1 LLVNQNT
8 LLFLSLIGC
17 NKKRGRE
24 SLKIKKIFFLLF
36 SLTILN
42 GCIETTAFL
51 GPAISVGTTG
61 NVYQAS
67 LSYSTNRIIH
77 SATGKTPIEHVTNFL
92 DPNDEF
98 DGNLNLIVAD
108 NINHA
113 KESLKINKEPFK
125 DIYVHALVRDEKE
138 QKMSKSKKNV
148 IDPLDLI
155 NKYSVDALRF
165 TLLSMASSGRD
176 VKESLKINKENLSS
190 SKIEKKSEK
199 VVNLNL
205 EDQFILF

>member
-1 LLVNQNT
+1 M
-8 LLFLSLIGC
+8 LFG
-17 NKKRGRE
+17 
-24 SLKIKKIFFLLF
+24 
-36 SLTILN
+36 LTTLN

-77 SATGKTPIEHVTNFL
+77 SATGKTPIEHVTNFF

-98 DGNLNLIVAD
+98 DGNLNFIVAD
-108 NINHA
+108 NIN
-113 KESLKINKEPFK
+113 N
-125 DIYVHALVRDEKE
+125 
-138 QKMSKSKKNV
+138 
-148 IDPLDLI
+148 
-155 NKYSVDALRF
+155 
-165 TLLSMASSGRD
+165 
-176 VKESLKINKENLSS
+176 VKESLKTNKENLLP
-190 SKIEKKSEK
+190 SKTEKKSEK

>member
-1 LLVNQNT
+1 MKVKK
-8 LLFLSLIGC
+8 LI
-17 NKKRGRE
+17 
-24 SLKIKKIFFLLF
+24 FLLF
-36 SLTILN
+36 SLTTLN

-77 SATGKTPIEHVTNFL
+77 SATEKTPIEHVTNFF

-108 NINHA
+108 NIN
-113 KESLKINKEPFK
+113 
-125 DIYVHALVRDEKE
+125 
-138 QKMSKSKKNV
+138 
-148 IDPLDLI
+148 
-155 NKYSVDALRF
+155 
-165 TLLSMASSGRD
+165 D
-176 VKESLKINKENLSS
+176 VKESLKIKKENLLP
-190 SKIEKKSEK
+190 SKTEKKSEK
-199 VVNLNL
+199 VVNLNI

>member
-1 LLVNQNT
+1 M
-8 LLFLSLIGC
+8 
-17 NKKRGRE
+17 
-24 SLKIKKIFFLLF
+24 KIKKIFFLLF
-36 SLTILN
+36 SLTTLN

-67 LSYSTNRIIH
+67 LSYSTNRIIL
-77 SATGKTPIEHVTNFL
+77 SATGKTPIEHVTNFF

-108 NINHA
+108 NIEN
-113 KESLKINKEPFK
+113 
-125 DIYVHALVRDEKE
+125 V
-138 QKMSKSKKNV
+138 QK
-148 IDPLDLI
+148 
-155 NKYSVDALRF
+155 
-165 TLLSMASSGRD
+165 
-176 VKESLKINKENLSS
+176 SLKINKENLLPST
-190 SKIEKKSEK
+190 IEKKSEK

>member
-1 LLVNQNT
+1 M
-8 LLFLSLIGC
+8 
-17 NKKRGRE
+17 
-24 SLKIKKIFFLLF
+24 KIKKLLFLLF
-36 SLTILN
+36 SLTTLN

-77 SATGKTPIEHVTNFL
+77 SATGKTPIEHVTNFF

-108 NINHA
+108 NIN
-113 KESLKINKEPFK
+113 N
-125 DIYVHALVRDEKE
+125 
-138 QKMSKSKKNV
+138 
-148 IDPLDLI
+148 
-155 NKYSVDALRF
+155 
-165 TLLSMASSGRD
+165 
-176 VKESLKINKENLSS
+176 VKESLKTNKENLLP
-190 SKIEKKSEK
+190 SKTEKKFEK